1 MPTFNTVQEN
11 FLRFEGISKLQIF
24 LIADKYIDI
33 LIF

>member
-1 MPTFNTVQEN
+1 MPTLNTVQEN
-11 FLRFEGISKLQIF
+11 FLQFEGISKLQIF